1 MNKIRIT
8 GYTYNVIIKQA
19 TKWLYRRKRESNMKT
34 LADLK
39 AQLQA
44 EEMRLQ
50 EVKRGQIVM
59 LDLPTVSGSVQN
71 GLRPC
76 VIISNNKAN
85 KFSPNVIAVPLTSKN
100 KKDMPTHYALQP
112 SKVNG
117 LKVTSTILAEQILTV
132 SKNAIKRVI
141 GVVEDQHIDNVNKI
155 IKESISLF

>member
-1 MNKIRIT
+1 MVN
-8 GYTYNVIIKQA
+8 
-19 TKWLYRRKRESNMKT
+19 RRKREFNMKT

-44 EEMRLQ
+44 EETRLQ

-85 KFSPNVIAVPLTSKN
+85 KFSPNVIAVPLTSKS

-112 SKVNG
+112 SRVNG

-141 GVVEDQHIDNVNKI
+141 GVVEDQHIDNVNRI

>member
-1 MNKIRIT
+1 MVN
-8 GYTYNVIIKQA
+8 
-19 TKWLYRRKRESNMKT
+19 RRKRESNMKT

-85 KFSPNVIAVPLTSKN
+85 KFSPNVIAVPLTSRN

-132 SKNAIKRVI
+132 SKNAIKRII

>member
-1 MNKIRIT
+1 
-8 GYTYNVIIKQA
+8 
-19 TKWLYRRKRESNMKT
+19 MKT

-85 KFSPNVIAVPLTSKN
+85 KFSPNVIAVPLTSKS

-141 GVVEDQHIDNVNKI
+141 GVVEDQHIDNVNRI

>member
-1 MNKIRIT
+1 
-8 GYTYNVIIKQA
+8 
-19 TKWLYRRKRESNMKT
+19 MKT
-34 LADLK
+34 LEQLK
-39 AQLQA
+39 AELYA

-85 KFSPNVIAVPLTSKN
+85 KFSPNVIAVPLTSRN

-141 GVVEDQHIDNVNKI
+141 GVVEDQHIDNVNRI

>member
-1 MNKIRIT
+1 MVN
-8 GYTYNVIIKQA
+8 
-19 TKWLYRRKRESNMKT
+19 RRKRESNMKT

-85 KFSPNVIAVPLTSKN
+85 KFSPNVIAVPLTSRN

-132 SKNAIKRVI
+132 SKNAIKRII
-141 GVVEDQHIDNVNKI
+141 GIVDDQHIDNVNKI

>member
-1 MNKIRIT
+1 
-8 GYTYNVIIKQA
+8 
-19 TKWLYRRKRESNMKT
+19 MKT

-39 AQLQA
+39 AELQA

-85 KFSPNVIAVPLTSKN
+85 KFSPNVIAVPLTSRN

-141 GVVEDQHIDNVNKI
+141 GVVEDQHIDNVNRI

>member
-1 MNKIRIT
+1 
-8 GYTYNVIIKQA
+8 
-19 TKWLYRRKRESNMKT
+19 MKT

-39 AQLQA
+39 AELQA
-44 EEMRLQ
+44 EETRLQ

-141 GVVEDQHIDNVNKI
+141 GVVEDQHIDNVNRI

>member
-1 MNKIRIT
+1 MVN
-8 GYTYNVIIKQA
+8 
-19 TKWLYRRKRESNMKT
+19 RRKRESNMKT

-44 EEMRLQ
+44 EEARLQ

-141 GVVEDQHIDNVNKI
+141 GVVEDQHIDNVNRI

>member
-1 MNKIRIT
+1 
-8 GYTYNVIIKQA
+8 
-19 TKWLYRRKRESNMKT
+19 MKT
-34 LADLK
+34 LEQLK

-85 KFSPNVIAVPLTSKN
+85 KFSPNVIAVPLTSRN
-100 KKDMPTHYALQP
+100 KKDMPTHYLLEP
-112 SKVNG
+112 SKRNG
-117 LKVTSTILAEQILTV
+117 LRVASTVLAEQILTV

>member
-1 MNKIRIT
+1 MVN
-8 GYTYNVIIKQA
+8 
-19 TKWLYRRKRESNMKT
+19 RRKRESNMKT

-39 AQLQA
+39 AKLQA

-59 LDLPTVSGSVQN
+59 LDLPTVAGSVQN

-85 KFSPNVIAVPLTSKN
+85 KFSPNVIAVPLTSRN

-141 GVVEDQHIDNVNKI
+141 GVVEDQHIDNVNRI

>member
-1 MNKIRIT
+1 MVN
-8 GYTYNVIIKQA
+8 
-19 TKWLYRRKRESNMKT
+19 RRKRESNMKT

-85 KFSPNVIAVPLTSKN
+85 KFSPNVIAVPLTSKS

-141 GVVEDQHIDNVNKI
+141 GVVEDQHIDNVNRI

>member
-8 GYTYNVIIKQA
+8 GYTYNVMIKQA

-85 KFSPNVIAVPLTSKN
+85 KFSPNVIAVPLTSRN

>member
-1 MNKIRIT
+1 
-8 GYTYNVIIKQA
+8 
-19 TKWLYRRKRESNMKT
+19 MKT

-85 KFSPNVIAVPLTSKN
+85 KFSPNVIAVPLTSRN

-141 GVVEDQHIDNVNKI
+141 GVVEDQHIDNVNRI

>member
-1 MNKIRIT
+1 MVN
-8 GYTYNVIIKQA
+8 
-19 TKWLYRRKRESNMKT
+19 RRKRESNMKT
-34 LADLK
+34 LEQLK

-59 LDLPTVSGSVQN
+59 LDLPTVAGSVQN

-85 KFSPNVIAVPLTSKN
+85 KFSPNVIAVPLTSRN
-100 KKDMPTHYALQP
+100 KKDMPTHYLLEP
-112 SKVNG
+112 SKRNG
-117 LKVTSTILAEQILTV
+117 LRVASTVLAEQILTV
-132 SKNAIKRVI
+132 SKNAIKKII
-141 GVVEDQHIDNVNKI
+141 GIVDDQHIDNVNKI

>member
-1 MNKIRIT
+1 
-8 GYTYNVIIKQA
+8 
-19 TKWLYRRKRESNMKT
+19 MKT
-34 LADLK
+34 LEQLK
-39 AQLQA
+39 AELYA

-50 EVKRGQIVM
+50 EIKRGQIVM

-85 KFSPNVIAVPLTSKN
+85 KFSPNVIAVPLTSRN

>member
-1 MNKIRIT
+1 
-8 GYTYNVIIKQA
+8 
-19 TKWLYRRKRESNMKT
+19 MKT

-85 KFSPNVIAVPLTSKN
+85 KFSPNVIAVPLTSRN

-132 SKNAIKRVI
+132 SKNAIKRII
-141 GVVEDQHIDNVNKI
+141 GVVEDQHIDNINKI

>member
-1 MNKIRIT
+1 
-8 GYTYNVIIKQA
+8 
-19 TKWLYRRKRESNMKT
+19 MKT

-39 AQLQA
+39 AELQA
-44 EEMRLQ
+44 EETRLQ

>member
-1 MNKIRIT
+1 MVN
-8 GYTYNVIIKQA
+8 
-19 TKWLYRRKRESNMKT
+19 RRKRESNMKT
-34 LADLK
+34 LEQLK
-39 AQLQA
+39 AELYA

-50 EVKRGQIVM
+50 DIKRGQIVM

-85 KFSPNVIAVPLTSKN
+85 KFSPNVIAVPLTSRN

>member
-1 MNKIRIT
+1 MVN
-8 GYTYNVIIKQA
+8 
-19 TKWLYRRKRESNMKT
+19 RRKKESNMKT

-39 AQLQA
+39 TKLQA

-59 LDLPTVSGSVQN
+59 LDLPTVAGSVQN

-85 KFSPNVIAVPLTSKN
+85 KFSPNVIAVPLTSRN

-141 GVVEDQHIDNVNKI
+141 GIVDDQHIDNVNKI

>member
-1 MNKIRIT
+1 
-8 GYTYNVIIKQA
+8 
-19 TKWLYRRKRESNMKT
+19 MKT
-34 LADLK
+34 LEQLK

-85 KFSPNVIAVPLTSKN
+85 KFSPNVIAVPLTSRN

-132 SKNAIKRVI
+132 SKNAIKRII

>member
-1 MNKIRIT
+1 
-8 GYTYNVIIKQA
+8 
-19 TKWLYRRKRESNMKT
+19 MKT
-34 LADLK
+34 LEQLK
-39 AQLQA
+39 AELYA

-50 EVKRGQIVM
+50 DIKRGQIVM

-85 KFSPNVIAVPLTSKN
+85 KFSPNVIAVPLTSRN

-132 SKNAIKRVI
+132 SKNAIKRII

>member
-1 MNKIRIT
+1 
-8 GYTYNVIIKQA
+8 
-19 TKWLYRRKRESNMKT
+19 MKT

-141 GVVEDQHIDNVNKI
+141 GVVEDQHIDNVNRI

>member
-1 MNKIRIT
+1 
-8 GYTYNVIIKQA
+8 
-19 TKWLYRRKRESNMKT
+19 
-34 LADLK
+34 
-39 AQLQA
+39 
-44 EEMRLQ
+44 
-50 EVKRGQIVM
+50 M

-85 KFSPNVIAVPLTSKN
+85 KFSPNVIAVPLTSRN

-141 GVVEDQHIDNVNKI
+141 GVVEDQHIDNVNRI

>member
-8 GYTYNVIIKQA
+8 GYTYNVMIKQA

-59 LDLPTVSGSVQN
+59 LDLPTVAGSVQN

-141 GVVEDQHIDNVNKI
+141 GVVEDQHIDNVNRI

>member
-1 MNKIRIT
+1 
-8 GYTYNVIIKQA
+8 
-19 TKWLYRRKRESNMKT
+19 MKT

-44 EEMRLQ
+44 EEMKLQ

-85 KFSPNVIAVPLTSKN
+85 KFSPNVIAVPLTSRN

>member
-1 MNKIRIT
+1 
-8 GYTYNVIIKQA
+8 
-19 TKWLYRRKRESNMKT
+19 MKT
-34 LADLK
+34 LEQLK
-39 AQLQA
+39 AELYA

-85 KFSPNVIAVPLTSKN
+85 KFSPNVIAVPLTSRN

-132 SKNAIKRVI
+132 SKNAIKRII

>member
-1 MNKIRIT
+1 
-8 GYTYNVIIKQA
+8 
-19 TKWLYRRKRESNMKT
+19 MKT

-39 AQLQA
+39 TKLQA

-85 KFSPNVIAVPLTSKN
+85 KFSPNVIAVPLTSRN

-112 SKVNG
+112 SKVN
-117 LKVTSTILAEQILTV
+117 
-132 SKNAIKRVI
+132 
-141 GVVEDQHIDNVNKI
+141 
-155 IKESISLF
+155 

>member
-1 MNKIRIT
+1 
-8 GYTYNVIIKQA
+8 
-19 TKWLYRRKRESNMKT
+19 MKT

-85 KFSPNVIAVPLTSKN
+85 KFSPNVIAVPLTSRN

>member
-1 MNKIRIT
+1 MVN
-8 GYTYNVIIKQA
+8 
-19 TKWLYRRKRESNMKT
+19 RRKRESNMKT
-34 LADLK
+34 LEQLK
-39 AQLQA
+39 AELYA

-50 EVKRGQIVM
+50 DIKRGQIVM
-59 LDLPTVSGSVQN
+59 LDLPTVAGSVQN

-85 KFSPNVIAVPLTSKN
+85 KFSPNVIAVPLTSRN
-100 KKDMPTHYALQP
+100 KKDMPTHYLLEP
-112 SKVNG
+112 SKRNG
-117 LKVTSTILAEQILTV
+117 LRVASTVLAEQILTV

>member
-1 MNKIRIT
+1 
-8 GYTYNVIIKQA
+8 
-19 TKWLYRRKRESNMKT
+19 MKT

-39 AQLQA
+39 TKLQA

-85 KFSPNVIAVPLTSKN
+85 KFSPNVIAVPLTSRN

>member
-1 MNKIRIT
+1 MVN
-8 GYTYNVIIKQA
+8 
-19 TKWLYRRKRESNMKT
+19 RRKRESNMKT
-34 LADLK
+34 LEQLK
-39 AQLQA
+39 AELYA

-50 EVKRGQIVM
+50 DIKRGQIVM

-85 KFSPNVIAVPLTSKN
+85 KFSPNVIAVPLTSRN

-132 SKNAIKRVI
+132 SKNAIKRII

>member
-1 MNKIRIT
+1 MVN
-8 GYTYNVIIKQA
+8 
-19 TKWLYRRKRESNMKT
+19 RRKRESNMKT
-34 LADLK
+34 LEQLK
-39 AQLQA
+39 AELQA

-85 KFSPNVIAVPLTSKN
+85 KFSPNVIAVPLTSKS

-132 SKNAIKRVI
+132 SKNAIKRII

>member
-1 MNKIRIT
+1 
-8 GYTYNVIIKQA
+8 
-19 TKWLYRRKRESNMKT
+19 MKT

-44 EEMRLQ
+44 EEARLQ

-141 GVVEDQHIDNVNKI
+141 GVVEDQHIDNVNRI

>member
-1 MNKIRIT
+1 MVN
-8 GYTYNVIIKQA
+8 
-19 TKWLYRRKRESNMKT
+19 RRKRESNMKT

-85 KFSPNVIAVPLTSKN
+85 KFSPNVIAVPLTSRN

>member
-1 MNKIRIT
+1 
-8 GYTYNVIIKQA
+8 
-19 TKWLYRRKRESNMKT
+19 MKT

-85 KFSPNVIAVPLTSKN
+85 KFSPNVIAVPLTSRN

-132 SKNAIKRVI
+132 SKNAIKRII